1 VGNITSVK
9 YAADLSSNVSGSV
22 HTEVLQI
29 IGHPASVYKYSIL
42 FALSIKV
49 GVEWSDYLDTALSSK
64 LLFNLEFLLVIE
76 NSFDGDWF
84 KRPFAFKLIEILG
97 VRPQKLSPVL
107 GSDIYWSL
115 FKLFG
120 PAISF
125 VLFVFLL
132 SVLILSK
139 LLHEN

>member
-1 VGNITSVK
+1 MS
-9 YAADLSSNVSGSV
+9 
-22 HTEVLQI
+22 
-29 IGHPASVYKYSIL
+29 
-42 FALSIKV
+42 
-49 GVEWSDYLDTALSSK
+49 VEWSDYLDTALSSK

-84 KRPFAFKLIEILG
+84 KRPFAFKLIEIFG

-107 GSDIYWSL
+107 GSDINWSL

-125 VLFVFLL
+125 VLFVFFL

-139 LLHEN
+139 LLYEN